1 MADNQFQRKF
11 YYLRPISQKTEP
23 VITNLKT
30 IEKSVETKAL
40 SSYDVYKM
48 LSKDAFV
55 LLYMGVFD
63 DLLTS
68 ILMDINDAG
77 RFEIKS
83 TRKKISFLIAECF
96 QNIVRH
102 SDKDSKSAIGYDV
115 PEMFLMRNRK
125 AIHHLVTTNIVKR
138 DDQLKLTQSIDH
150 LKSLSKAELKALY
163 MEVFNGEGHSEK
175 GGAGLGL
182 IEMARKSGTAPTYKF
197 ESLGTKYANFFF
209 QVNVVPSDEAAVPS
223 EKELSIDPAAIIYE
237 RMSQQKI
244 VLLQKGDFSK
254 EAIMPLIQLFES
266 NLALKAEDAEVVR
279 KVITLLIE
287 MLDNIHEHAQEV
299 NGFREGIFYV
309 AEKEPGKYEV
319 NTGNFIPVS
328 QSIILK
334 ERLESIVK
342 LKSDPHF
349 EAGLPESAKLSDG
362 EKFHPGA
369 GLIEICKNS
378 SGKLV
383 YDFRPIGHSL
393 SFFSLKVNL

>member
-1 MADNQFQRKF
+1 
-11 YYLRPISQKTEP
+11 
-23 VITNLKT
+23 VIT
-30 IEKSVETKAL
+30 ETKTSEKAL
-40 SSYDVYKM
+40 LAQRLSAYDVYKA
-48 LSKDAFV
+48 LAKDSFV

-77 RFEIKS
+77 RFEMKS
-83 TRKKISFLIAECF
+83 SRKKISFLIAECF

-102 SDKDSKSAIGYDV
+102 SDKDSKDAIGFNV
-115 PEMFLMRNRK
+115 PEMFLLRNRK
-125 AIHHLVTTNIVKR
+125 AMHYLVTTNIVKSEDESR
-138 DDQLKLTQSIDH
+138 LSNNIEQLKN
-150 LKSLSKAELKALY
+150 LSKTELKALY
-163 MEVFNGEGHSEK
+163 MDVFNGGSLSQK

-197 ESLGTKYANFFF
+197 ESLGQHYSNFFF
-209 QVNVVPSDEAAVPS
+209 QVNVLPADEGVIVS
-223 EKELSIDPAAIIYE
+223 EKETAIDPALAIYE
-237 RMSQQKI
+237 RMSHQKI

-254 EAIMPLIQLFES
+254 EAIMPLIQLFEN
-266 NLALKAEDAEVVR
+266 NLALKAEDVEVVR

-287 MLDNIHEHAQEV
+287 MLENIHDHAKEM
-299 NGFREGIFYV
+299 NGLREGIFYV
-309 AEKEPGKYEV
+309 AEKAPGQYEV

-334 ERLESIVK
+334 ERLDAIIK
-342 LKSDPHF
+342 LEENKQLTDE
-349 EAGLPESAKLSDG
+349 EADSRRLSDG

-369 GLIEICKNS
+369 GLVEICKTS